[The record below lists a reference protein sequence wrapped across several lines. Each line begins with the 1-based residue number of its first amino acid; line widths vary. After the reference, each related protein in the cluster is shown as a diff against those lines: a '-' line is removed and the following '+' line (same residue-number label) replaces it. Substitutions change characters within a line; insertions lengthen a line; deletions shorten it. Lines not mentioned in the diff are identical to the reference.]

1 MSSHFSSTYGAQYGI
16 RPELMPNLRGLAHA
30 FSNGSPRATLIATA
44 AMSIVVLIWTAGK
57 PPSLPVALLAGML
70 VSYHHL
76 INDTT
81 MMILPAGLALSTS
94 LSSTSKRS
102 TLLAALAALVFIA
115 PGPLLFANARFYLLA
130 IPMLALLVVWDGKY
144 PAAAERNT
152 PNLMSVIGGEDHAV
166 SKGRSGPDGGCWD

>member
-1 MSSHFSSTYGAQYGI
+1 M
-16 RPELMPNLRGLAHA
+16 
-30 FSNGSPRATLIATA
+30 
-44 AMSIVVLIWTAGK
+44 
-57 PPSLPVALLAGML
+57 ALLAGVL

-102 TLLAALAALVFIA
+102 TLLASLAALVFIA
-115 PGPLLFANARFYLLA
+115 PGPLLFANARFCLLA

-144 PAAAERNT
+144 PAAAERNA
-152 PNLMSVIGGEDHAV
+152 PNQMSIIDSEDHAV
-166 SKGRSGPDGGCWD
+166 SKGR